1 MKGLARQIDSEIKDN
16 AWKMCFT
23 HFTQPCGFP
32 FTAYIS
38 TQTKLWEL
46 DTRNFILAATKD
58 TP

>member
-1 MKGLARQIDSEIKDN
+1 MESMLYSLYSTVR
-16 AWKMCFT
+16 
-23 HFTQPCGFP
+23 FP
-32 FTAYIS
+32 FTVYIS